1 MPKLLGEFLTVNS
14 AMDGPLPMDES
25 NHFGAQP
32 GPRRRRA
39 RASRARLLE
48 FLVINRQS
56 PVTVVDQVATAI
68 EHLIV
73 TGGLKSGDLLPSTRE
88 LARTLDIG
96 RATALSVIARLS
108 AEGFVET
115 RVGSGSR
122 VRARSADLLT
132 ASAAPAPS
140 SLKRSQVP
148 GAVAI
153 QQQVALLD
161 TLPKHVSRSTS
172 LMDLQG
178 LSVATPFAPGMP
190 AIDQFPYHTWSDFCA
205 KSWKHATAAMLE
217 TRDPAGYRPLREALA
232 GYLASARGVRCTADQ
247 VIIVSGAQHAFDL
260 TLRVLTQPGDR
271 VLIEDPG
278 FLGARNAMLS
288 AGLNLRGVPLDE
300 EGVMVPDDNGGAKLL
315 YTTPSHQYP
324 MGRTMSLARR
334 RALLEWAR
342 RTSCFIF
349 EDDYS
354 SEFRYDGKPLPSL
367 QGADEYSRVI
377 YAGTFNKIMFPSL
390 RLGYLVV
397 PEELVDVFLS
407 IRTWSDGCPPGV
419 IQAAMLQFIERGAFY
434 SHIRRLREIYAARH
448 SLLCELISER
458 MGLMLS
464 VISDPAGLNL
474 AAVAKRP
481 IDDVALSRRARN
493 ANIVCPPLSQYFVQA
508 EPQRGFQ
515 FGFASSN
522 EAQMRAA
529 IDRLEVVWGQ
539 GASTAT

>member
-1 MPKLLGEFLTVNS
+1 MHK
-14 AMDGPLPMDES
+14 PLPKDDS
-25 NHFGAQP
+25 GQFGAQP
-32 GPRRRRA
+32 KPRRRRI
-39 RASRARLLE
+39 RTSRARLLE
-48 FLVINRQS
+48 SLVIDRQGS
-56 PVTVVDQVATAI
+56 VTVVEQVARGI
-68 EHLIV
+68 EDLIV

-108 AEGFVET
+108 AEGFIET

-122 VRARSADLLT
+122 VRPRSAELLT
-132 ASAAPAPS
+132 AGAAPKGSP
-140 SLKRSQVP
+140 KRIQIP
-148 GAVAI
+148 NAI
-153 QQQVALLD
+153 TVQQQVAMLD
-161 TLPKHVSRSTS
+161 ALPKHVSRSTS
-172 LMDLQG
+172 LMDLQS

-190 AIDQFPYHTWSDFCA
+190 AIDQFPYHSWSDCCA
-205 KSWKHATAAMLE
+205 KTWKHATAAMLE
-217 TRDPAGYRPLREALA
+217 TRDPAGYRPLRNALA

-247 VIIVSGAQHAFDL
+247 IIIVSGAQHALDL
-260 TLRVLTQPGDR
+260 TLRVLTQPGDL

-278 FLGARNAMLS
+278 FLGARNAALS

-300 EGVMVPDDNGGAKLL
+300 EGVKVPAETGGAKLL

-324 MGRTMSLARR
+324 MGMTMSLTRR
-334 RALLEWAR
+334 RSLLEWAR

-367 QGADEYSRVI
+367 QGSDEYSRVI

-397 PEELVDVFLS
+397 PDELVDVFLS
-407 IRTWSDGCPPGV
+407 IRSWSDGCPPGV
-419 IQAAMLQFIERGAFY
+419 IQASMLQFIERGALY

-448 SLLCELISER
+448 SVLCELISER
-458 MGLMLS
+458 FGLMLS

-474 AAVAKRP
+474 AALAKRP

-493 ANIVCPPLSQYFVQA
+493 ANIVCPPLSQYFVQV

-529 IDRLEVVWGQ
+529 MDRLEVAWGQ
-539 GASTAT
+539 GTAGPA

>member
-1 MPKLLGEFLTVNS
+1 
-14 AMDGPLPMDES
+14 MDRPLPADDS
-25 NHFGAQP
+25 NRLDGEP
-32 GPRRRRA
+32 SPRRRRA

-48 FLVINRQS
+48 SLVIDRQS
-56 PVTVVDQVATAI
+56 PVTVVDQVAAGI

-73 TGGLKSGDLLPSTRE
+73 TGGLKPGDLLPSTRE
-88 LARTLDIG
+88 LARSLDIG

-108 AEGFVET
+108 AEGFVEA
-115 RVGSGSR
+115 RVGSGCR
-122 VRARSADLLT
+122 VRERSADLPT
-132 ASAAPAPS
+132 GSGQPA
-140 SLKRSQVP
+140 LKSPRLSQVP
-148 GAVAI
+148 RAVAI
-153 QQQVALLD
+153 QHEVALLD
-161 TLPKHVSRSTS
+161 TLPKHVSRSTR

-190 AIDQFPYHTWSDFCA
+190 AIDQFPYHAWSDFCA
-205 KSWKHATAAMLE
+205 KSWKQATAAMLE
-217 TRDPAGYRPLREALA
+217 TRDPAGFRPLREALA

-247 VIIVSGAQHAFDL
+247 VIVVSGAQHAFDL

-271 VLIEDPG
+271 VLLEDPG

-288 AGLNLRGVPLDE
+288 AGLNLAGVPLDD
-300 EGVMVPDDNGGAKLL
+300 EGVTVPGDTGGAKLL

-334 RALLEWAR
+334 RTLLEWAR

-367 QGADEYSRVI
+367 QGSDEYSRVI

-448 SLLCELISER
+448 SLLCELISQR

-481 IDDVALSRRARN
+481 MDDVALSRRARN
-493 ANIVCPPLSQYFVQA
+493 ANIVCPPLSQYFVHV
-508 EPQRGFQ
+508 EPQCGFQ

-522 EAQMRAA
+522 EAQMKAA